1 MEDTLSNKKDPNF
14 TMPTSDEVMAKEGRK
29 QRAAIN
35 RAKRARLGFA
45 NRHEDR
51 AHDKRVRKEQQAA
64 KRVQGGGHE

>member
-1 MEDTLSNKKDPNF
+1 MSRKTSRNLPPSISTPEKEDR
-14 TMPTSDEVMAKEGRK
+14 KE
-29 QRAAIN
+29 RAAIN